1 MLLSLKD
8 SSIWLLPYFCIL
20 TTWRKLFVF
29 ATVFMWYISSRIF
42 CVWEHQYMDCKWV
55 IMIYNRLINSIYKY
69 WYKIH
74 RSHILIF
81 GISIYNN
88 NIYQHSYAYNNGIIK
103 LNTAHCH
110 SWPHKEKTEIH
121 ATVVPCLQH
130 WYEDWHTIVLLP
142 KWPPYNF
149 LWIWITSLSVVT
161 KCKITSYVWSS
172 SEYVFAWPY
181 YLLPFTAC
189 LNNLLHDYVVIHK
202 YLINHR
208 LMDENGCVFFV
219 FDT

>member
-1 MLLSLKD
+1 
-8 SSIWLLPYFCIL
+8 
-20 TTWRKLFVF
+20 
-29 ATVFMWYISSRIF
+29 MWYISSRIF
-42 CVWEHQYMDCKWV
+42 CVWEHQHMDCKWA
-55 IMIYNRLINSIYKY
+55 IILYKKLIKSIYRHS
-69 WYKIH
+69 WQFHIH
-74 RSHILIF
+74 
-81 GISIYNN
+81 NN
-88 NIYQHSYAYNNGIIK
+88 DIYQHSYAYNNGIIN

-172 SEYVFAWPY
+172 SEYVVFACPAICF
-181 YLLPFTAC
+181 P
-189 LNNLLHDYVVIHK
+189 
-202 YLINHR
+202 
-208 LMDENGCVFFV
+208 
-219 FDT
+219 